1 MQLTEQDKSLLL
13 KLREAEVIFVVHV
26 RGMGSTP
33 LDPDRL
39 ERYLANRIKFE
50 AEENEVSVELFQ
62 KWVDFEYGERRC
74 VSLTRKGAPCR
85 GHVHP
90 CYKPSAFVDGVTNC
104 CDVHSRHGLTYERK
118 D

>member
-1 MQLTEQDKSLLL
+1 MQLTEQDKALLL
-13 KLREAEVIFVVHV
+13 KVREAGVTFLVFV
-26 RGMGSTP
+26 RGQAWTP

-39 ERYLANRIKFE
+39 EQYLKDSVKFE
-50 AEENEVSVELFQ
+50 AEENGVSVEQFQ

-74 VSLTRKGAPCR
+74 ISLTRKGARCK

-90 CYKPSAFVDGVTNC
+90 CHKPSAFVDGVTNC
-104 CDVHSRHGLTYERK
+104 CDVHSRHGLTHERK